1 MIIRV
6 HNFIRKDSLL
16 FILFEFSHLD
26 QEVTDVFDQLLQ
38 SHEGDIRR
46 IVKQF
51 SQNRVLTVSVTIK
64 QIYNTQEQR
73 LIKKLSL
80 SK

>member
-6 HNFIRKDSLL
+6 NNFIRKDSLL
-16 FILFEFSHLD
+16 FILFEFSHFD

>member
-64 QIYNTQEQR
+64 QIYNTQEQG